1 MDDGFI
7 VGIYCIISDT
17 LNSFEHQTHK
27 LARVSDAEVL
37 TVAVVAAKFFGNHQ
51 ERALCLMI
59 QTGYIRPL
67 SVSRYNRRVHALAT
81 WLEGILAILTQAFA
95 QQSVFI
101 IDSIP
106 VPVCKRVRA
115 RRCRKVRGR
124 AFCGYCAA
132 KKEKFFGW
140 RLHLVCDAQGVPV
153 SYSLVEASYHDLTP
167 LHELSY
173 ALPQGAV
180 LYGDKGYLSAD
191 DSASLQAACGVVL
204 VTPKRKNMKEQNT
217 LAEFFGLQRYRMGIE
232 TMNSQLE
239 SMGVQRLRART
250 NEGFF
255 IKVHASLVALAFT
268 NLHELD

>member
-1 MDDGFI
+1 MDDSFI
-7 VGIYCIISDT
+7 VTAYCIISDT
-17 LNSFEHQTHK
+17 LSQLGHQTHS
-27 LARVSDAEVL
+27 LAKVGDAEVL

-51 ERALCLMI
+51 ERALCVMVKA
-59 QTGYIRPL
+59 GYIRSL
-67 SVSRYNRRVHALAT
+67 SVSRYNRRVHALTA
-81 WLEGILAILTQAFA
+81 WLEGVLSILGQLFTH
-95 QQSVFI
+95 QQVFV

-106 VPVCKRVRA
+106 LPVCKRVRA
-115 RRCRKVRGR
+115 RRCKKVRGK

-140 RLHLVCDAQGVPV
+140 RLHLICDAQGVPV
-153 SYSLVEASYHDLTP
+153 SYSVIEASYHDLTP

-173 ALPQGAV
+173 DLPSGAV
-180 LYGDKGYLSAD
+180 LYGDKGYLSGD
-191 DSASLQAACGVVL
+191 DQASLQASCGVVL

-217 LAEFFGLQRYRMGIE
+217 LVEVFGLQRYRKGIE
-232 TMNSQLE
+232 TVNSQLE

-255 IKVHASLVALAFT
+255 IKVRASLLALICT